1 MENVPVQQA
10 SLFEDEGM
18 QRVSWEPSRQAGLA
32 RLQHFQPLAGAR
44 YAKTRNFDLG
54 ADDRSNVSCLS
65 PWIRS
70 RAVTEEEVLEQVLQ
84 RFDVY
89 AAEKFIQEVFWRG
102 YFKGWLEHRPS
113 VWQTFCQDLEALQ
126 QRMATD
132 EDLIARYQAA
142 VEGRTGIDCFDH
154 WAAELVETGYLHN
167 HARMWFASIWIF
179 TLNLPWQLGA
189 GFFLTHLLDGDPA
202 ANTLSWRWVG
212 GLHTKGKHYL
222 ARADNI
228 ARCTQGRFNPAGQLN
243 EFATPLWEEGEH
255 PLAPLVPPAT
265 WPNPRRY
272 GLLISEEDVHVD
284 SLPLPTP
291 PAALALLPVA
301 ASCGPVDLSPQV
313 VAFRTAL
320 MQDAAAAAAA
330 YSEAPCATLAERSA
344 RHLIDWAQGEG
355 LDAVVMAAPP
365 VGPTRDFWLSVMHE
379 LNAAGLDTHTVT
391 RRYDQL
397 VWPHA
402 TAGFFKLKKKIP
414 KILTALNL
422 Q

>member
-1 MENVPVQQA
+1 M
-10 SLFEDEGM
+10 
-18 QRVSWEPSRQAGLA
+18 
-32 RLQHFQPLAGAR
+32 
-44 YAKTRNFDLG
+44 
-54 ADDRSNVSCLS
+54 
-65 PWIRS
+65 
-70 RAVTEEEVLEQVLQ
+70 
-84 RFDVY
+84 
-89 AAEKFIQEVFWRG
+89 
-102 YFKGWLEHRPS
+102 
-113 VWQTFCQDLEALQ
+113 
-126 QRMATD
+126 
-132 EDLIARYQAA
+132 
-142 VEGRTGIDCFDH
+142 
-154 WAAELVETGYLHN
+154 
-167 HARMWFASIWIF
+167 
-179 TLNLPWQLGA
+179 
-189 GFFLTHLLDGDPA
+189 
-202 ANTLSWRWVG
+202 
-212 GLHTKGKHYL
+212 
-222 ARADNI
+222 
-228 ARCTQGRFNPAGQLN
+228 
-243 EFATPLWEEGEH
+243 
-255 PLAPLVPPAT
+255 APLVPPAA

-344 RHLIDWAQGEG
+344 QHLIDWARSEG

-414 KILTALNL
+414 KILAALNL